1 MLLSLLYCTVLNRF
15 SGNIFSYKY
24 VRLYIGCGNLMV
36 NVDQQHNLQRLTQNK
51 TGNVHYNKSPSV
63 NTTISWDSNIIE
75 YIWLQF
81 MLAHSSTHIP
91 PKLSQ
96 RYTCTTRNAKQDW
109 QCTYKCNI
117 VVLLCNNC
125 WRGKAIIL
133 CTLCVHSL
141 N

>member
-109 QCTYKCNI
+109 QCTY
-117 VVLLCNNC
+117 
-125 WRGKAIIL
+125 
-133 CTLCVHSL
+133 
-141 N
+141 